1 MGWWVSPGR
10 CSVVV
15 KNRGSEVKAAVRLG
29 QPSVISVCLSFLTGQ
44 MGNNKSTDLKEE
56 LKIKWEF
63 V

>member
-1 MGWWVSPGR
+1 M
-10 CSVVV
+10 V

-56 LKIKWEF
+56 LKIK
-63 V
+63 